1 LGVGHACVVRPEG
14 HDARARQRRD
24 IHDGVDL
31 AQPLGIHEGV
41 GEREAT
47 LRIRVEDLVDR

>member
-1 LGVGHACVVRPEG
+1 VGHACVVRPEG